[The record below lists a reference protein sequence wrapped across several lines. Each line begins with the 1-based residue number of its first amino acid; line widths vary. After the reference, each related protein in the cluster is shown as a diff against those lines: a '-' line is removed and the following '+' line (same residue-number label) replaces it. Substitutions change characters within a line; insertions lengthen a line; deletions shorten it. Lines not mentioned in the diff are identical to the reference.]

1 MDPNSSS
8 YPALKFLNGFA
19 EIQKSRQSLPHWQ
32 QDSAA
37 YFLTFRLADSIPSAL
52 LREWKKEKDQWLQD
66 PKPWSSETESEFLKN
81 FSGRIERHLDQ
92 GAGSC
97 LLAKPDHAETV
108 SSVFAH
114 FDRIRYLI
122 HAWVIMPNHV
132 HALVSLEKEADL
144 GETVA
149 SWKRFTATR
158 INRSEGQSG
167 AVWQADYFD
176 RMIRD
181 WEHFVNAARYIRGNP
196 QKAKIPPGQ
205 SRLYEAEW
213 VKRLL
218 S

>member
-52 LREWKKEKDQWLQD
+52 LRVWKKKKDQWLREH

-81 FSGRIERHLDQ
+81 YSGRIERHLDQ

-132 HALVSLEKEADL
+132 HALVSLEKEATS
-144 GETVA
+144 GKPSQVGNVSRRHGSTGPRGSPA
-149 SWKRFTATR
+149 QCGKRTILT
-158 INRSEGQSG
+158 G
-167 AVWQADYFD
+167 
-176 RMIRD
+176 
-181 WEHFVNAARYIRGNP
+181 
-196 QKAKIPPGQ
+196 
-205 SRLYEAEW
+205 
-213 VKRLL
+213 
-218 S
+218 